1 MCLSIPGKVL
11 EITDDTARVD
21 VGGVMIDCN
30 MMLLRDAGIAVGD
43 YVLVHT
49 GFAIQKY
56 DLEEAQEILEL
67 LSRVKLR

>member
-56 DLEEAQEILEL
+56 DLKEAQEVLEM

>member
-11 EITDDTARVD
+11 EITGDTARVD
-21 VGGVMIDCN
+21 VGGNMVDCN
-30 MMLLRDAGIAVGD
+30 MTLVQDAGIAVGD

-56 DLEEAQEILEL
+56 DLEEAEAILDM
-67 LSRVKLR
+67 LRQIRIP